1 MQTQQALPTGT
12 HPHSIPEAP
21 EAPGALSPDL
31 QKVKLGFQ
39 PSRRFN
45 DFAREPKERREAERS
60 STSCLVTGGGGGTRD
75 GETGFYFILFLTRP
89 FLHFQET
96 QIPPVASAAPDP
108 VQMAGRNPASSTTEL
123 LDEPTSKKGS
133 QAAGK
138 GATQSRRGSPREEG
152 AAYKPR
158 SPFPF
163 KIWALLPGRAG
174 SRGSALPAA
183 SPDLSIPAACVWGRA
198 EGSHSQ
204 PQKCQ
209 ALAAGLGA
217 GRVAGSPRGSETRL
231 QLIRSRTHAVRH

>member
-39 PSRRFN
+39 PSRHFN
-45 DFAREPKERREAERS
+45 DFAQEPKERREAERS

-75 GETGFYFILFLTRP
+75 EETGFYFILFLTRP

-138 GATQSRRGSPREEG
+138 GATQAGEAYQERRELLTSQEAPSHSKFGLSSQAGQEAGALRCPPPALTFPSQQCVCGDEPRAHIHSPKNVKPWQPALELGELLGALG
-152 AAYKPR
+152 AAKP
-158 SPFPF
+158 
-163 KIWALLPGRAG
+163 G
-174 SRGSALPAA
+174 
-183 SPDLSIPAACVWGRA
+183 CN
-198 EGSHSQ
+198 
-204 PQKCQ
+204 
-209 ALAAGLGA
+209 
-217 GRVAGSPRGSETRL
+217 
-231 QLIRSRTHAVRH
+231 